1 MVNKARDRSRQP
13 HARNMLMRYAY
24 LAAAVV
30 FLMSMVCMSGC
41 RRNGTDQNTA
51 QNRTVTAA
59 ESISQSEG
67 AGGPASDSQSEGAG
81 GPASE
86 DGTSDGGGLSDLPL
100 IIDMTPGNDYG
111 DPETDGAD
119 SGEKPDV
126 AAGEN
131 DHAEQNGADEEDD
144 QNSPSVEESG
154 RYTSKDEVAL
164 YIHLFGHLPSNYIT
178 KSEAEELGWESN
190 KGNLAEV
197 APGMSIGGN
206 HFGNYEKRLP
216 SEKGRT
222 YFECDINYESGYRG
236 SERLIFSNDG
246 LVFYTSDHYETFEQL
261 Y

>member
-41 RRNGTDQNTA
+41 RQNGTDQNTA

-59 ESISQSEG
+59 ESI
-67 AGGPASDSQSEGAG
+67 SQSEGAG

-100 IIDMTPGNDYG
+100 IIDMTPGNDTG

-144 QNSPSVEESG
+144 Q
-154 RYTSKDEVAL
+154 RDKD
-164 YIHLFGHLPSNYIT
+164 
-178 KSEAEELGWESN
+178 
-190 KGNLAEV
+190 
-197 APGMSIGGN
+197 
-206 HFGNYEKRLP
+206 
-216 SEKGRT
+216 
-222 YFECDINYESGYRG
+222 
-236 SERLIFSNDG
+236 
-246 LVFYTSDHYETFEQL
+246 
-261 Y
+261 